1 MQQNW
6 TVYFAGRSLFDVE
19 DGRYKAYFNIY
30 RFLDTIKNLNINISI
45 VTHDRYLKQYLKE
58 ELTGVEV
65 YGRSELRSLFKNKII
80 SNEKSIFI
88 GPSNDDLYIAA
99 AYKLLYINPEW
110 SSEHEADA
118 EKYGIKIKETSQL
131 ISMLKILINQHK
143 WFYSLKISEKSELIS
158 LMSANSFGSQIDERE
173 KNVLDQFQE
182 VMKRGSEVY
191 KDALTFHL
199 ISGMMQ
205 YEELYNID
213 YWAAMP
219 SSGTEPSE
227 VLVEFK
233 DRCRYLTG
241 KKISKPL
248 LIRYKK
254 IKKSHSLPRE
264 ERIKLGASRL
274 FDSVKVNPYF
284 KGKLKGKTICII
296 DDYVTNGATTE
307 MARNL
312 LEKTGVKKIIFIS
325 LGRYLKYNGV
335 TYQKEDYQI
344 TGDVYEA
351 GYTYGRDKFDIS
363 YGNNAVKETAAKDE
377 VKKIYDILN
386 GTGDE

>member
-45 VTHDRYLKQYLKE
+45 VTHDRNLKQYLKE
-58 ELTGVEV
+58 KLTNVEV
-65 YGRSELRSLFKNKII
+65 YGRHEIRSLFKDKSI

-110 SSEHEADA
+110 SSEHEVEA
-118 EKYGIKIKETSQL
+118 EKYGIKIKEPDQL

-158 LMSANSFGSQIDERE
+158 LMSANSYWADERE

-182 VMKRGSEVY
+182 VLKHGSEVY

-227 VLVEFK
+227 VLVELK
-233 DRCRYLTG
+233 DRCRHLTG
-241 KKISKPL
+241 KRVSEPL

-254 IKKSHSLPRE
+254 IEKSHYLSPE
-264 ERIKLGASRL
+264 ERIKMGASRL
-274 FDSVKVNPYF
+274 FDSVTINPYF
-284 KGKLKGKTICII
+284 KGKLKGKTICLI

-312 LEKTGVKKIIFIS
+312 LEKTGVKKIIFVS
-325 LGRYLKYNGV
+325 LGRYLRYNGV

-351 GYTYGRDKFDIS
+351 GYTYVRDRFDIS
-363 YGNNAVKETAAKDE
+363 YGDNAVKETAAKDE